1 MISFT
6 QLECEK
12 IINFSNVLTKTKRD
26 ESPRLISYDFY
37 SIGYSS
43 DTKWVFD
50 RFDNY
55 FTEETGIDV
64 LESLDTI
71 HLFDYSVGDKFGKH
85 RDIYYENQIYNIGAC
100 LNDDYEGGEFVLH
113 EPQYTILP
121 KNTGEIYTFNH
132 SYEHEVIEVTKG
144 HRWSLIGFYFYKHL
158 NLKKPLL

>member
-12 IINFSNVLTKTKRD
+12 IINFSNVLTKTERD

-43 DTKWVFD
+43 DTKWIFD
-50 RFDNY
+50 RFNNY

-64 LESLDTI
+64 LEPLDTI
-71 HLFDYSVGDKFGKH
+71 HLFDYSVGDKFTRH
-85 RDIYYENQIYNIGAC
+85 RDVYYENQTYNIGAC
-100 LNDDYEGGEFVLH
+100 LNDDYEGGEFVLY
-113 EPQYTILP
+113 QP
-121 KNTGEIYTFNH
+121 KHTVLSKNIGEIYTFDH
-132 SYEHEVIEVTKG
+132 TYEHEVMEVTKG

-158 NLKKPLL
+158 DLKRPLL